1 MKMAFFADSLQSF
14 NIKKDSTMA
23 MMVEAASRGWDIYA
37 FCEQDIVLVEGRVIA
52 LCDHIQL
59 SGKFDADWY
68 SVIGSGEMLLA
79 DFDAIVVRKDPPFDI
94 HYVTALWLLSLA
106 EKQGAR
112 VFNTADS
119 LLTHNEKLTVGQF
132 PQFVKPTLVTADAE
146 RIRQFHKQ
154 YQDVIL
160 KPLIG
165 MGGMGIFR
173 VQADGLNLGTII
185 ETLTDNGRQPLMAQ
199 AYIPEI
205 TGGDKRVLLINGKV
219 VPFSLARIP
228 KSGEI
233 RGNLAAGGIG
243 RTQPLSSRDM
253 EIAET
258 LAPVLAA
265 RGLFLVGL
273 DIIGDWLTEVNVT
286 SPTCFREITDQTGFN
301 VAGLFIDELEKTLSQ
316 H

>member
-1 MKMAFFADSLQSF
+1 MKIAFFADPLQSF
-14 NIKKDSTMA
+14 NLKKDSTMA
-23 MMVEAASRGWDIYA
+23 MMVEAASRGHTVYA
-37 FCEQDIVLVEGRVIA
+37 FCEQDIVLDAGRVIA
-52 LCDHIQL
+52 RCDRIQL
-59 SGKFDADWY
+59 KGTYDADWY
-68 SVIGSGEMLLA
+68 SVAGTAEMQLA
-79 DFDAIVVRKDPPFDI
+79 DFDAVIVRKDPPFDI

-132 PQFVKPTLVTADAE
+132 PQFVKPTLVTSDTE
-146 RIRQFHKQ
+146 RILQFHAQ
-154 YQDVIL
+154 HQDVIL

-173 VQADGLNLGTII
+173 VKADGLNLGTII
-185 ETLTDNGRQPLMAQ
+185 ETLTDNGKQPLMAQ

-205 TGGDKRVLLINGKV
+205 AHGDKRVLLVNGRV
-219 VPFSLARIP
+219 VPFALARIP
-228 KSGEI
+228 KIGEI

-243 RTQPLSSRDM
+243 RAQPLSDRDR

-258 LAPVLAA
+258 LAPELAA

-301 VAGLFIDELEKTLSQ
+301 VAGLFIDELEKTLLP